1 MSLIREFYDF
11 ESTNEGLS
19 PFQLKELV
27 RKRKYADGE
36 KVFVKKGQAVSKKGK
51 LDKKFVKDYVN
62 ANTHAEIKS
71 INFYATKATGEI
83 KYEVTTSQDNTLIV
97 SEDGMISI
105 KDRVSVAEKASTL
118 IEALIRKTSAHVE
131 IYGSSKTAEGE
142 FTDLK
147 IKIRTYEITP
157 IEETFYSKKD
167 AEKYAEEL
175 NDVQK
180 TFKGIVYNHRMSFH
194 VKEDW
199 ETFSSVED
207 FYSFME
213 EQVGISA
220 SDENVAK
227 LKNEY
232 RGSTV
237 GEKLGI
243 L

>member
-19 PFQLKELV
+19 PFELKELV

-36 KVFVKKGQAVSKKGK
+36 KVFVKKRQSVSRKGR
-51 LDKKFVKDYVN
+51 LEKKFVKDFIRIH
-62 ANTHAEIKS
+62 THAEVKS
-71 INFYATKATGEI
+71 INFYATKASGEI
-83 KYEVTTSQDNTLIV
+83 KYEVITSQDNTLIV
-97 SEDGMISI
+97 PESGMISI
-105 KDRVSVAEKASTL
+105 KDRISVAEKASTL

-131 IYGSSKTAEGE
+131 IYGSTKTAEGE
-142 FTDLK
+142 YTDLK
-147 IKIRTYEITP
+147 IKLKTYEITP
-157 IEETFYSKKD
+157 IEETFYTKKD

-175 NDVQK
+175 NAVQK

-199 ETFSSVED
+199 EIFSGVED

-227 LKNEY
+227 LKSEY